1 METRKRILDLYEY
14 EENEREQIMKQK
26 KEALKKYLEEDDFNE
41 TNSLFVDL
49 KVKLKKSMEELEDQ
63 EDLILNIQDG
73 LMDQL
78 GLKNDHL
85 FML

>member
-14 EENEREQIMKQK
+14 EDDEREKIMKQK
-26 KEALKKYLEEDDFNE
+26 KEGLKKYLEEDDYNE
-41 TNSLFVDL
+41 SNSLFVDL

-63 EDLILNIQDG
+63 EDMILNIQDG

-78 GLKNDHL
+78 GLKNENL

>member
-14 EENEREQIMKQK
+14 EDDEREKIMKQK
-26 KEALKKYLEEDDFNE
+26 KEGLKKYLEEDDYNE
-41 TNSLFVDL
+41 SNSLFVDL

-63 EDLILNIQDG
+63 EDMILNIQDG
-73 LMDQL
+73 LMNQL
-78 GLKNDHL
+78 GLKNENL

>member
-14 EENEREQIMKQK
+14 EDNEREKIMKQK

-41 TNSLFVDL
+41 NNSLFVDL

-63 EDLILNIQDG
+63 EDMILNIQDG
-73 LMDQL
+73 LLDQL

-85 FML
+85 LML

>member
-14 EENEREQIMKQK
+14 EDDEREKIMKQK

-41 TNSLFVDL
+41 TNNLFVDL

-63 EDLILNIQDG
+63 EDMILNI
-73 LMDQL
+73 
-78 GLKNDHL
+78 
-85 FML
+85 